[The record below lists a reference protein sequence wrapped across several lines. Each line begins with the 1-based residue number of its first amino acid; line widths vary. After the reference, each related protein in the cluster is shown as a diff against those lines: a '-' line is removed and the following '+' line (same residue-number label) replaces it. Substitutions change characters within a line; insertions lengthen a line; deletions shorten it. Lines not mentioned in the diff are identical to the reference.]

1 MKDEGMTQAS
11 ADSDLIVD
19 RQASRSLLRY
29 FLTNGSAAAAIKLTA
44 VILSYLFLIL
54 LARSVDE
61 AEYGRY
67 GFAISLTVFLGIL
80 ANCGQGMAILRFWP
94 QFQAGDDPAR
104 AKGVLIRS
112 YVTVLLGAATVVS
125 LACLGVTLAR
135 FVNPDLD
142 AGYLYAAACLTF
154 PAAVAAYQ
162 GAAMRA
168 LGFVARAML
177 PTEIFHRGFMVLAL
191 LYLIGSSLRLSAE
204 LVLWI
209 SCALWITFLMPQAIK
224 IVREAR
230 RQAPAARA
238 NLDIPAWRGASLGLW
253 GLGVLGILS
262 QSSDVVVLGLY
273 YGPEETG
280 TYFVALK
287 VASMFVIFFATA
299 NVLTAPMISR
309 AFHGGDRDEVQRI
322 CRTICSLL
330 VLPAGCG
337 ILIVIF
343 AGDLVLGLFGPGF
356 AEGHLVFGIL
366 SAGFV
371 IYVLSGSATML
382 MTMTGHEGKYLQ
394 ILGTTRIAMVLAQV
408 LLIPLL
414 GPLGAAAGSL
424 LGQLA
429 LAVWTRSFALRHLAV
444 DPTVLCL
451 LGARASAAGLPH
463 SDKGRSQHSKPS

>member
-1 MKDEGMTQAS
+1 MTQAP
-11 ADSDLIVD
+11 ADRDPIAA
-19 RQASRSLLRY
+19 RKASSSLLRY
-29 FLTNGSAAAAIKLTA
+29 FLTHGSAAALIKLVA
-44 VILSYLFLIL
+44 ILLSYLFLIL

-80 ANCGQGMAILRFWP
+80 ANCGQGTAILRFWP
-94 QFQAGDDPAR
+94 QFQAENDPAR
-104 AKGVLIRS
+104 AKGALLRS
-112 YVTVLLGAATVVS
+112 YTTVLVGTGSVVGLVF
-125 LACLGVTLAR
+125 LAVTL
-135 FVNPDLD
+135 VKLTTPGMD
-142 AGYLYAAACLTF
+142 AGYLYAAAFLTF
-154 PAAVAAYQ
+154 PSALAAYQ

-177 PTEIFHRGFMVLAL
+177 PSEIFHRGFLVLAL
-191 LYLIGSSLRLSAE
+191 LYLIGGSLEISAE

-209 SCALWITFLMPQAIK
+209 SGVLWIAFLVPQAFTIIK
-224 IVREAR
+224 ETRH
-230 RQAPAARA
+230 QATVARA
-238 NLDIPAWRGASLGLW
+238 NLDIPAWRATSLGLW
-253 GLGVLGILS
+253 GLAVLGILS

-287 VASMFVIFFATA
+287 VASLFVIFFATA
-299 NVLTAPMISR
+299 SVLTAPMISR
-309 AFHGGDRDEVQRI
+309 AFHGGEGGEVQRI

-330 VLPAGCG
+330 ILPAICG
-337 ILIVIF
+337 MLVVVL

-356 AEGHLVFGIL
+356 AEGQLVLVVL

-371 IYVLSGSATML
+371 IHVLAGPANML
-382 MTMTGHEGKYLQ
+382 LMMTGYEGKYLQ

-414 GPLGAAAGSL
+414 GPLGAAAGSAF
-424 LGQLA
+424 GQIA
-429 LAVWTRSFALRHLAV
+429 LAVWTRYFTLRHLGV

-451 LGARASAAGLPH
+451 LGLRPRPGERPR
-463 SDKGRSQHSKPS
+463 SDCRRS